1 MLGLPRRTVTLTVL
15 LTLVSHATLAS
26 ADELETLYDRRDL
39 LTEFELELGNR
50 SLITSRAFA
59 PHYREMYPG
68 YLGGANGIGIAV
80 IGIDAGLSEN
90 NKTGNVSKI
99 VDAYE
104 RVHNQHNGI
113 IFDGNY
119 GKDFINSLLD
129 LELLALNTQ
138 FPANQTTKDIFG
150 FHLDGSRRMTFTNTL
165 SKVIRWDFVVSLA
178 DSYPIRLQTLAA
190 PLPDLIEVGTVL
202 AEAANDRSV
211 IAAKLTGGRVFWSSD
226 YMIHRTNRTVTTV
239 KMLSNR
245 TSTSKCTNSEGPY
258 NFHLSDEAVYTYT
271 TGAEYEDMFAALD
284 YNIIPGIITDYNG
297 TVLDCGTVAA
307 DGIDTYA
314 GGVEADDIGM
324 AAM

>member
-1 MLGLPRRTVTLTVL
+1 MSTAYRSKPAGYRDDPDILSAIRLAMGYWFANDYSTLGT
-15 LTLVSHATLAS
+15 
-26 ADELETLYDRRDL
+26 DL
-39 LTEFELELGNR
+39 GTEPTY
-50 SLITSRAFA
+50 SLITPLAVLQAFGMKA
-59 PHYREMYPG
+59 
-68 YLGGANGIGIAV
+68 GISIAV
-80 IGIDAGLSEN
+80 IGIDAGLLEN
-90 NKTGNVSKI
+90 NKTGNASKI
-99 VDAYE
+99 ADAYE
-104 RVHNQHNGI
+104 RVHNQQHNGI
-113 IFDGNY
+113 IFDGMRSFVDMFNNSRLRIVAGNY

-165 SKVIRWDFVVSLA
+165 SKVIRWDF
-178 DSYPIRLQTLAA
+178 
-190 PLPDLIEVGTVL
+190 DLIEVGTAL

-226 YMIHRTNRTVTTV
+226 YMIHRTDRTVTTV